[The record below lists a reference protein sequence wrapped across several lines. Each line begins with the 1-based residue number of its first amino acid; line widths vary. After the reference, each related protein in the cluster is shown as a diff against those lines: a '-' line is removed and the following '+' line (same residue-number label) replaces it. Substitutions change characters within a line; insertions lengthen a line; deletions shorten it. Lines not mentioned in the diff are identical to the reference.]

1 MPFQGPG
8 GTGGDRGCGLRG
20 GGGGSPGRGSGGR
33 WASGGGGGPRA
44 RGGPMGRGGPR
55 GRGGGSRG
63 CDGGAGGC
71 FDDLQ
76 AHQGLASKTQNGL
89 ILGTGQGFGMA
100 PLSEEREAVGAHHGS
115 PSQI

>member
-33 WASGGGGGPRA
+33 WASGGGGGPR
-44 RGGPMGRGGPR
+44 GRGGPK
-55 GRGGGSRG
+55 GGGGARG

-71 FDDLQ
+71 FYDLQ
-76 AHQGLASKTQNGL
+76 AHQRLASKTQNGL
-89 ILGTGQGFGMA
+89 ILGIGQGFGMA
-100 PLSEEREAVGAHHGS
+100 PLSEEREAVGAHHRS

>member
-1 MPFQGPG
+1 MPFLGPG

-33 WASGGGGGPRA
+33 WASGGGGGPR
-44 RGGPMGRGGPR
+44 GRGGPT
-55 GRGGGSRG
+55 GGGGGSRG
-63 CDGGAGGC
+63 CDGGTGGC
-71 FDDLQ
+71 FYDLQ
-76 AHQGLASKTQNGL
+76 AHQRLASKTQNGL
-89 ILGTGQGFGMA
+89 ILGIGQGFGMA

>member
-1 MPFQGPG
+1 MLFQGPG
-8 GTGGDRGCGLRG
+8 GTGGDRGCGFRG
-20 GGGGSPGRGSGGR
+20 GGGGSLGRGSGGR
-33 WASGGGGGPRA
+33 WASGGGGGPR
-44 RGGPMGRGGPR
+44 GRGGPA
-55 GRGGGSRG
+55 GGGGSGSRG
-63 CDGGAGGC
+63 CDGGTGGC

-100 PLSEEREAVGAHHGS
+100 PLSKEREAVRAHHGS